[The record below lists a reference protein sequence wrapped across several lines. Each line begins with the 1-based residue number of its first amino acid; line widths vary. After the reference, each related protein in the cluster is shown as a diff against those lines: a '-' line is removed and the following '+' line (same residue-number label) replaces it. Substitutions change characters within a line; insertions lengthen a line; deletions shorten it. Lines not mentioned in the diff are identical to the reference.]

1 MHANDM
7 ANEKISSALPP
18 KHGDLGYDL
27 WLDRLRNGDAQVS
40 GEIIRLVH
48 APLMELVR
56 RRFRGPGRRRSDP
69 EDVVQSAFRSFFD
82 GLVARQYAPSDSNE
96 LWALLVVIAMR
107 KCHKSNRY
115 WSAQKRSARHIDDRL
130 DIQQVALAPDTE
142 FELQFE
148 DILTQIS
155 SELTAIEREI
165 FSNVLEG
172 WSVEQIAHRIGRSER
187 TVQRVSK
194 GIRETLRS
202 YLVLS

>member
-7 ANEKISSALPP
+7 ANEKNPNVASPTHS
-18 KHGDLGYDL
+18 DSQYDL
-27 WLDRLRNGDAQVS
+27 WLDRLRTGDQQVA
-40 GEIIRLVH
+40 GEIIREVH
-48 APLMELVR
+48 APLLELVR

-82 GLVARQYAPSDSNE
+82 GLVARQYAPSDSTE

-115 WSAQKRSARHIDDRL
+115 WSAQKRSAHLIDDRM
-130 DIQQVALAPDTE
+130 DIQQFAFVPNTE
-142 FELQFE
+142 LELQVE

-155 SELTAIEREI
+155 SELTVTEQEI

-172 WSVEQIAHRIGRSER
+172 RSVEQIAQSIGRSER

-194 GIRETLRS
+194 GIRKTLRC
-202 YLVLS
+202 YLGLS

>member
-7 ANEKISSALPP
+7 ANEKISCVLPP
-18 KHGDLGYDL
+18 NHCDMQRDL
-27 WLDRLRNGDAQVS
+27 WLDRLRKGDAEVS
-40 GEIIRLVH
+40 SEIIRVVH
-48 APLMELVR
+48 APLIELVR

-69 EDVVQSAFRSFFD
+69 EDVVQSAFRSFFN

-107 KCHKSNRY
+107 KCNKSNRF
-115 WSAQKRSARHIDDRL
+115 WSTQKRSARSIDDRV
-130 DIQQVALAPDTE
+130 DIEQIAFASDTE

-148 DILTQIS
+148 EILKRIAN
-155 SELTAIEREI
+155 ELTATEREI

-202 YLVLS
+202 YLGLS